1 MTQEEYAL
9 AVEHLRARLYRTAF
23 LYLGSEALA
32 LDAVDETVYKGL
44 RGLRGLRQPEFFATW
59 LTRILINVCNAELRR
74 RRREVAMAE
83 LPETA
88 QEVFD
93 ALPLRDAVARLP
105 RDLRAVIILRYSVSV
120 WCFPQSTFQ

>member
-44 RGLRGLRQPEFFATW
+44 RGLRSLRQP
-59 LTRILINVCNAELRR
+59 
-74 RRREVAMAE
+74 
-83 LPETA
+83 
-88 QEVFD
+88 
-93 ALPLRDAVARLP
+93 
-105 RDLRAVIILRYSVSV
+105 
-120 WCFPQSTFQ
+120 